1 MYTFVYKTPNTMKNL
16 LIAVI
21 LLVTISCSKK
31 DDPTPEPTPVV
42 NESLKFTGTFTVS
55 DTGVFSHTY
64 QSGSSTQTSGCMPPF
79 VIDRHHE
86 SVITSLG
93 TDKIRISNFF
103 GDSLDAEF
111 VVKNSTDLLISGIL
125 YIKSSGCQKFI
136 ADDSYNKPE
145 GYISNNLDT
154 IIIEFEFDKTY
165 PSGSGSLIY
174 HNDFTSTFVRQ

>member
-42 NESLKFTGTFTVS
+42 NESLKFTGTFMVS

-64 QSGSSTQTSGCMPPF
+64 TSSSGNGNEGCMPPF
-79 VIDRHHE
+79 IIDRHHE
-86 SVITSLG
+86 SVISSLG

-103 GDSLDAEF
+103 GDGFDEEF
-111 VVKNSTDLLISGIL
+111 VLTNSMSIKTGSI
-125 YIKSSGCQKFI
+125 YIKSNGCQETLAF
-136 ADDSYNKPE
+136 DNYNQPE
-145 GYISNNLDT
+145 GYISNSLDT
-154 IIIEFEFDKTY
+154 IIIEFEYNDTYVLGTKT
-165 PSGSGSLIY
+165 ITK